1 MHIFTILYAIII
13 VMDKS
18 KDLHEA
24 LYYQTENNI
33 YHARYEDEVNFYAA
47 VKNGDLEK
55 VKKLYTPL
63 NTKEGLGHL
72 SNNPISNLR
81 YHLIVAVGLITRY
94 CAEAG
99 MPFETAYTLSDLYI
113 QNADKCSSEEGIIQ
127 LQRDMIFDFTKR
139 MKNIRIAETNPQIK
153 LAKKYI
159 HENIYNQFHEEEVAD
174 FAGLTPSYLST
185 LFKKET
191 GETIKNYILK
201 EKIEESKNLLRFS
214 DKSYIDIS
222 ISLNFSSHSHFIAT
236 FKKYV
241 NMTPKEY
248 RNKFYGKQWDMD
260 SEEGSE

>member
-1 MHIFTILYAIII
+1 
-13 VMDKS
+13 MDKE

-24 LYYQTENNI
+24 LYYQNENNI
-33 YHARYEDEVNFYAA
+33 YHSRYEDEIIFYSA
-47 VKNGDLEK
+47 VKKGDLDT
-55 VKKLYTPL
+55 VKKLMTPL
-63 NTKEGLGHL
+63 NIKEGLGQL
-72 SNNPISNLR
+72 STKPINNLK
-81 YHLIVAVGLITRY
+81 YHFVVAVALITRF
-94 CAEAG
+94 CAEGG
-99 MPFETAYTLSDLYI
+99 MPFENAYTLSDLYI
-113 QNADKCSSEEGIIQ
+113 RNVDKCSEEESIIQ
-127 LQRDMIFDFTKR
+127 LHEEMVLDFTNR
-139 MKNIRIAETNPQIK
+139 MKNIRNAESSPQIK

-159 HENIYNQFHEEEVAD
+159 HENIYNQFYEDEVAD

-201 EKIEESKNLLRFS
+201 EKVEESKSLLRFS

-248 RNKFYGKQWDMD
+248 RNKYYGKKWNAD
-260 SEEGSE
+260 